1 MELHKSTGLSQLQKS
16 RVYDTVLNIIDNLP
30 PRALNQLLE
39 GYSNDVDLMLEE
51 MAKQTEYALNLGKTI
66 DSEMLDYVDRVK
78 ASMDESLKIQSW
90 SYFNA
95 TVLGSKFRMNYR
107 NLEVCN
113 LVSLFPWSGYLMS
126 RSSGKCGTPE
136 TEVVM
141 YDGSLKMMKDIKVG
155 DLVMGPDSTPR
166 KVLELH
172 RGKAPMYRV
181 KQSYAMDYEVNEGHL
196 ICCRI
201 HKSCYD
207 PIKRK
212 SNVEIIYRDIPVEAV
227 LNQAGYPSK
236 KVFGYCAKGW
246 DLPEK
251 ELPLEPY
258 YLGIWLGDGNSNSSV
273 ISKPDKE
280 IHEYMK
286 GYAERLGGIFK
297 DSEQG
302 DYKNTCRMNILNQKG
317 TLEIIKPI
325 LRELNLLNNKHIP
338 DIYMR
343 GSRKQRLELLAGL
356 LDADSDCVYRRD
368 QVNLYGKINK
378 ARSCEFSSINKTLA
392 HQVQQLAWSLGLRC
406 KSVKEKKRDIK
417 LKRKRTGEEYLLGD
431 YVFYKLWIS
440 GDVHDIPIKIERKK
454 IPFVDKVQDNSV
466 SSLQIEKKDEGEYCG
481 FSCDGDH
488 KFLLKD
494 GTVFHNSY
502 QFAWSFPLWR
512 LYSYRRPTF
521 YQPNT
526 IDNQNRKETA
536 LITNTMTLAKTHVAK
551 IIEEIETNDILT
563 SKLNPN
569 NKAKIGETAIETEL
583 GSILHVRGKDGFIRG
598 LHVGAALVD
607 DLPDESSL
615 YSDEQREKL
624 KEVFRGTITPIVE
637 SYGFLIVSG
646 TPYSTAPNE
655 LYNLIKADK
664 RFAVFEYPIIFP
676 DGRPL
681 APDRFTFE
689 QILKMKE
696 ELGTMVFS
704 REYLVVPIADSSTI
718 FPYDFLMRSTVGM
731 ENLDFAESIDTY
743 PFKMK
748 KVIIGID
755 FATSGNIGADYTVF
769 TCWGVDYQD
778 NYHLINIWRKQGASH
793 NEQID
798 KIVLWD
804 RLYKPNTTVCE
815 ANGFQGI
822 LSDMA
827 RQRGLKNIEK
837 FTTTEGNKKDL
848 HSGWPSLSAMFE
860 RGQIRIPFKHGPT
873 RDLTEI
879 IFGEFSSIT
888 FRSDKGK
895 LEAVGAHDDIVSSSF
910 QAINKLRETSSVQF
924 KVDYV

>member
-1 MELHKSTGLSQLQKS
+1 MNLSKNIGLSQLQRS

-39 GYSNDVDLMLEE
+39 GYSNDIDSMLEE

-90 SYFNA
+90 SYFNT

-113 LVSLFPWSGYLMS
+113 LVALFPWSGYLMS
-126 RSSGKCGTPE
+126 RACGKCLAINTLI
-136 TEVVM
+136 VM
-141 YDGSLKMMKDIKVG
+141 YDGSLKKIQDIQVG

-172 RGKAPMYRV
+172 RGRAPMYKVDQKRGE
-181 KQSYAMDYEVNEGHL
+181 SYVVCEGHL
-196 ICCRI
+196 LELDYQIRGDGFWKEHRFYRERI
-201 HKSCYD
+201 WKKD
-207 PIKRK
+207 F
-212 SNVEIIYRDIPVEAV
+212 IPVEEV
-227 LNQAGYPSK
+227 LKDKRYVQNKFKGYRT
-236 KVFGYCAKGW
+236 GW
-246 DLPEK
+246 ELSEKILPID
-251 ELPLEPY
+251 PY
-258 YLGIWLGDGNSNSSV
+258 YIGIWLGDG
-273 ISKPDKE
+273 SKNHTTIYKE
-280 IHEYMK
+280 DPEIKEYLEK
-286 GYAERLGGIFK
+286 YAIQWGYKLVKVNYGWKIVNDPNK
-297 DSEQG
+297 
-302 DYKNTCRMNILNQKG
+302 C
-317 TLEIIKPI
+317 
-325 LRELNLLNNKHIP
+325 NLLIQNMKSIGIWENKHIP
-338 DIYMR
+338 DIYMK

-356 LDADSDCVYRRD
+356 LDTDGYYTPATA
-368 QVNLYGKINK
+368 VNGNNFI
-378 ARSCEFSSINKTLA
+378 FSSVDEELIK
-392 HQVQQLAWSLGLRC
+392 QVQQLAWSLGFRTRLR
-406 KSVKEKKRDIK
+406 ETKRNTKINGYEYVGHSCYALSISGEIYTIPTK
-417 LKRKRTGEEYLLGD
+417 IKRKQAVKTQGKNNSYHSSIKITKLDEGD
-431 YVFYKLWIS
+431 YY
-440 GDVHDIPIKIERKK
+440 
-454 IPFVDKVQDNSV
+454 
-466 SSLQIEKKDEGEYCG
+466 G
-481 FSCDGDH
+481 FACDRDH
-488 KFLLKD
+488 RFLLAD
-494 GTVFHNSY
+494 GTVTHNSY

-526 IDNQNRKETA
+526 VDNQNRKETA

-563 SKLNPN
+563 AKLNPN
-569 NKAKIGETAIETEL
+569 NRAKIGETAIETEL

-637 SYGFLIVSG
+637 PYGFLIVSG

-718 FPYDFLMRSTVGM
+718 FPYDFLMRSTMGM

-748 KVIIGID
+748 KVITGID

-769 TCWGVDYQD
+769 TVWGLDYQD

-873 RDLTEI
+873 RDLVNI

-895 LEAVGAHDDIVSSSF
+895 LEAVGAHDDIVSSSYMS
-910 QAINKLRETSSVQF
+910 INKLRETSSVQF
-924 KVDYV
+924 KVDFV